1 MKFLIDMPV
10 SPELV
15 KLLVTR
21 GQDAVHAQEIGLA
34 EAEDVEIVAR
44 ARQESRIIVT
54 ADLDFG
60 RLLAMSNADGP
71 GVILFRGGNYSEREM
86 RELLER
92 VLNAVDENVLPRAIC
107 VVDKNR
113 VRVTRLPLK
122 RNPEKE

>member
-10 SPELV
+10 SPKLV
-15 KLLVTR
+15 KTLEQR
-21 GQDAVHAQEIGLA
+21 GHAAVHAQEIGLA
-34 EAEDVEIVAR
+34 GAEDSEIVSR
-44 ARQESRIIVT
+44 ARQEARIIVT

-60 RLLAMSNADGP
+60 QLLALSNADGP

-92 VLNAVDENVLPRAIC
+92 VLNSVENTVLPHAIC
-107 VVDKNR
+107 VIDKNR

-122 RNPEKE
+122 RNLERE